1 MRAKGVFIVSDG
13 SALLPN
19 DKRAHDLL
27 ARLNCGDRVLV
38 RVHRARN
45 PEHHNLA
52 WAVWDRIG
60 AARGVPG
67 EVVLSWLKLATGR
80 VDWLKLPNGRLCP
93 QPQSIA
99 FESMSQEEFQAFW
112 DEAWP
117 IICEYILPDL
127 PQEEFDKLVNMVA
140 GTEIAT

>member
-1 MRAKGVFIVSDG
+1 MRAKGVFVASE

-27 ARLNCGDRVLV
+27 AGLNSGDRVLV

-45 PEHHNLA
+45 PEHHRLA
-52 WAVWDRIG
+52 WLVWDRIG

-67 EVVLSWLKLATGR
+67 ALVLSWLKVATGR
-80 VDWLKLPNGRLCP
+80 VDWVQLPNGKLWP
-93 QPQSIA
+93 KEQSIA
-99 FESMSQEEFQAFW
+99 FESMSQQEFQAFW

-117 IICEYILPDL
+117 LICEYILPDL
-127 PQEEFDKLVNMVA
+127 PQEEFDVLVNMVA
-140 GTEIAT
+140 GTEVAT